1 MARRSLALRDWD
13 AFEREQLEAEEDVK
27 AKQQAY
33 RQRADV
39 KAKQQAYQQRADVK
53 AKQQAYQQAYRQ
65 RADVKA
71 KQQAAREEDKRLIA
85 LARRLGLDASGDIQ
99 KVG

>member
-1 MARRSLALRDWD
+1 MARRSRALPDWD
-13 AFEREQLEAEEDVK
+13 AFEREQLEAEARVK

-39 KAKQQAYQQRADVK
+39 KAKRQAQ
-53 AKQQAYQQAYRQ
+53 
-65 RADVKA
+65 
-71 KQQAAREEDKRLIA
+71 REEDKRLIA